1 MIMNLSL
8 YYPLHY
14 LFRIQKYI
22 DEAIAA
28 VGEDQCAKDKIVR
41 WQKES
46 ERWGRYMWSGIEGM
60 RNRKSSSPAESN
72 HASLV
77 AIAPDRPD
85 RTLEENV
92 VDVMERT
99 SLLFQ
104 KRIKSKAQHA
114 ASAATAIQSMSGS
127 RASHLSEPRIKL
139 DDVPF
144 QQFEDQYNHYMQYN
158 CKDEERN
165 DVTGCYVSHTSQ
177 ESSGDG
183 YFIPD
188 GGSCP
193 CLFEKEM
200 KVGGCRHS
208 MAKRIHRK
216 EAPFSLET
224 VHPCCLF
231 CEELPQD
238 PRAPPEPTGHA
249 VSIMEDLDQSSELF
263 RHSAM
268 AEVSEPQPSLAASAV
283 DGVLSQP
290 QPSLAASSRAD
301 VPTFNALAFSSP
313 SKVKGG
319 YTEMTHHAGQLKS
332 ATDVIKNVS
341 YQTLLSAAQETVKAV
356 KCRCNPTQHFIWNHL
371 IGLKDLLS
379 SGDYSSDQYKGTPLE
394 PIASRLDLLSSS
406 DRVVIVPGMPK
417 TKTGSRQ
424 GAPPS
429 IRFGGDKSTASKPKG
444 VCGFCGGQGKSGNMR
459 IHYNKTNCPKKEQ
472 YGIEYQVKE
481 ATQSDVGSTLTDIA
495 EGRDSKFIDVV
506 TILDLSSR
514 EKISSIPAKTKR
526 LVVKGYHSHAGE
538 RYLFC
543 SCLDKIGDVLSR
555 LEGTQT
561 KSYDNVLIKSVAVL
575 TGIAKLDYVFHLPLS
590 SNDDRRKRPP
600 ESESSPVD
608 STSHI
613 DKKHKT

>member
-28 VGEDQCAKDKIVR
+28 VGEDQRAKDKIVR

-85 RTLEENV
+85 RTLEENI

-193 CLFEKEM
+193 
-200 KVGGCRHS
+200 
-208 MAKRIHRK
+208 I
-216 EAPFSLET
+216 
-224 VHPCCLF
+224 
-231 CEELPQD
+231 
-238 PRAPPEPTGHA
+238 
-249 VSIMEDLDQSSELF
+249 
-263 RHSAM
+263 
-268 AEVSEPQPSLAASAV
+268 
-283 DGVLSQP
+283 
-290 QPSLAASSRAD
+290 
-301 VPTFNALAFSSP
+301 
-313 SKVKGG
+313 
-319 YTEMTHHAGQLKS
+319 
-332 ATDVIKNVS
+332 NV
-341 YQTLLSAAQETVKAV
+341 
-356 KCRCNPTQHFIWNHL
+356 
-371 IGLKDLLS
+371 
-379 SGDYSSDQYKGTPLE
+379 
-394 PIASRLDLLSSS
+394 
-406 DRVVIVPGMPK
+406 
-417 TKTGSRQ
+417 
-424 GAPPS
+424 
-429 IRFGGDKSTASKPKG
+429 
-444 VCGFCGGQGKSGNMR
+444 
-459 IHYNKTNCPKKEQ
+459 
-472 YGIEYQVKE
+472 
-481 ATQSDVGSTLTDIA
+481 
-495 EGRDSKFIDVV
+495 
-506 TILDLSSR
+506 
-514 EKISSIPAKTKR
+514 
-526 LVVKGYHSHAGE
+526 
-538 RYLFC
+538 YL
-543 SCLDKIGDVLSR
+543 
-555 LEGTQT
+555 
-561 KSYDNVLIKSVAVL
+561 
-575 TGIAKLDYVFHLPLS
+575 
-590 SNDDRRKRPP
+590 RRK
-600 ESESSPVD
+600 
-608 STSHI
+608 
-613 DKKHKT
+613 